1 MTSGVGEFISCG
13 VVVAGLGVGNDVA
26 VVGIS
31 VGVEDDSE
39 LRVGVTGC
47 TLSVSGEAHD
57 TVKPVS
63 SVMKSTNRNFIRIWN
78 APFKLKITSPQAAQ
92 LVIILQPCCINPN
105 SVSYTAVPLYK
116 MPSWLFIP
124 HSFTISSLAVD
135 YAAGSP
141 RKVTCLN

>member
-1 MTSGVGEFISCG
+1 MTSGIGEFISCD

-78 APFKLKITSPQAAQ
+78 APFKLKITSPQATQ
-92 LVIILQPCCINPN
+92 RIEL
-105 SVSYTAVPLYK
+105 
-116 MPSWLFIP
+116 
-124 HSFTISSLAVD
+124 
-135 YAAGSP
+135 
-141 RKVTCLN
+141 TCRRVVVCKIDFPGHPP